1 MTWLALCTNLG
12 VEDSLGQGHLF
23 RYRVV
28 VFSERAQSDV
38 LRGVDVSMMWRGSKP
53 QQAMG
58 SNNHQGAAITD
69 GGCAVLYASSTFHKH
84 ACMQANNTYRNQPKS
99 RIVHSVT
106 HVAITVP
113 DVQSDK
119 ITEQNRSEHIKCRP
133 SL

>member
-58 SNNHQGAAITD
+58 SNNHQGRDYRRRLRCPVCQLHLSQTRMH
-69 GGCAVLYASSTFHKH
+69 AS
-84 ACMQANNTYRNQPKS
+84 
-99 RIVHSVT
+99 
-106 HVAITVP
+106 
-113 DVQSDK
+113 
-119 ITEQNRSEHIKCRP
+119 
-133 SL
+133 

>member
-58 SNNHQGAAITD
+58 SNNHQGRQRLPTAAALSCMPAPPFTN
-69 GGCAVLYASSTFHKH
+69 TH
-84 ACMQANNTYRNQPKS
+84 ACKLT
-99 RIVHSVT
+99 T
-106 HVAITVP
+106 HIEI
-113 DVQSDK
+113 S
-119 ITEQNRSEHIKCRP
+119 QNRALYTA
-133 SL
+133 SLM